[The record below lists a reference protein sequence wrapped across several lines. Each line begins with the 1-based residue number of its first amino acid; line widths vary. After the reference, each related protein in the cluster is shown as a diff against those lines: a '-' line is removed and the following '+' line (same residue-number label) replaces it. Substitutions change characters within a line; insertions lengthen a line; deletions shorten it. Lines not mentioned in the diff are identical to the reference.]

1 MSAAISEKM
10 SKGLSLFMNKQ
21 AVKGVLQ
28 GKVLDID
35 GYKSCTVEIAEGLE
49 LYDVRLQAT
58 TGTINDMA
66 AIKPK
71 VGSVVLVG
79 ILENVTT
86 EAFVISFSEVEE
98 VTFKI
103 GTAELVIK
111 NNKIKLEAA
120 GFNLKTELSNFID
133 EVNKIIVLYG
143 TSPNVAQLTA
153 IKLRFQQMLF

>member
-1 MSAAISEKM
+1 MSAALADKM
-10 SKGLSLFMNKQ
+10 SKGLNLFLDKQ

-28 GKVLDID
+28 GKVLDVD

-86 EAFVISFSEVEE
+86 EAFVISFSEIDEA
-98 VTFKI
+98 TFKI

-111 NNKIKLEAA
+111 NNKIKIKAG
-120 GFNLKTELSNFID
+120 GFNLNTELSNIID

-153 IKLRFQQMLF
+153 IKLRIAQILE